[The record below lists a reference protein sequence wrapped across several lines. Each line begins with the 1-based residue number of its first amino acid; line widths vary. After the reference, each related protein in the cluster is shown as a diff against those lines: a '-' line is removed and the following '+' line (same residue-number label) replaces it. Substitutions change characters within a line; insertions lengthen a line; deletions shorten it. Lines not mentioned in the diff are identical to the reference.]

1 MPEGKRSVKCFGMEV
16 GGKMK
21 SKVNRAAEK
30 PKKSNKPGSLPYVW
44 NRIRKRPLAMTGL
57 IFVTALFVLSF
68 ISPYLLKYGWE
79 TIDMRAR
86 YQMPSLQHLLGTDE
100 LGRDELARILY
111 GAKYTISIGFVST
124 GVSVVLGIIVGAT
137 AGYFG
142 GRVDNFIMRCL
153 DVFQAFPGILLA
165 IAISA
170 VLGPGFT
177 KVIIAMGISGL
188 SGYARMMRANI
199 LSIRSSEYVEA
210 ATSINCTTGRII
222 LRHIIPNAISPLIV
236 QMAMG
241 IASAGLQASALSF
254 LGFGVEA
261 PTPEW
266 GSMLSSA
273 RSFIRDYPHMC
284 VIPGIF
290 IMLTVLSFNLVG
302 DAIRDALDPKL
313 RD

>member
-1 MPEGKRSVKCFGMEV
+1 MKNKGMKENKR
-16 GGKMK
+16 
-21 SKVNRAAEK
+21 
-30 PKKSNKPGSLPYVW
+30 KKGTAKDKPGSLAYVW
-44 NRIRKRPLAMTGL
+44 KRIRRRPLAMAGL
-57 IFVTALFVLSF
+57 IFVVAMFGLSF
-68 ISPYLLKYGWE
+68 ISPYFMKFGWE
-79 TIDMRAR
+79 TIEMKAR
-86 YQMPSLQHLLGTDE
+86 NQLPNLTHWFGTDE
-100 LGRDELARILY
+100 LGRDELSRILY
-111 GAKYTISIGFVST
+111 GAKYTISIGFIST
-124 GVSVVLGIIVGAT
+124 GVSAVLGIIIGSV

-142 GRVDNFIMRCL
+142 GRLDNFIMRCL

-170 VLGPGFT
+170 VMGPGFT

-188 SGYARMMRANI
+188 AGYARMMRANI
-199 LSIRSSEYVEA
+199 LSIRSAEYIEA
-210 ATSINCTTGRII
+210 ATSINCTTPRII

-254 LGFGVEA
+254 LGFGVQA

-284 VIPGIF
+284 IIPGVF
-290 IMLTVLSFNLVG
+290 IMLTVLSFNLIG

>member
-1 MPEGKRSVKCFGMEV
+1 MMENRKTDKKDGKG
-16 GGKMK
+16 
-21 SKVNRAAEK
+21 
-30 PKKSNKPGSLPYVW
+30 KSNKPGSLPYVW
-44 NRIRKRPLAMTGL
+44 SRIRRRPLAMTGL
-57 IFVTALFVLSF
+57 IFILAIFILSF
-68 ISPYLLKYGWE
+68 LSPYFLKYGWE
-79 TIDMRAR
+79 TIDMKVR
-86 YQMPSLQHLLGTDE
+86 YQMPSLTHLLGTDE

-111 GAKYTISIGFVST
+111 GAKYTISIGFIST
-124 GVSVVLGIIVGAT
+124 GVSAILGIIIGAV
-137 AGYFG
+137 AGYSG
-142 GRVDNFIMRCL
+142 GKTDNFIMRCL

-177 KVIIAMGISGL
+177 KVIIAMGISGMAN
-188 SGYARMMRANI
+188 YARMMRANI

-210 ATSINCTTGRII
+210 ATSINCNTGRII

-254 LGFGVEA
+254 LGFGVQA

-284 VIPGIF
+284 IIPGVF

>member
-1 MPEGKRSVKCFGMEV
+1 MKENKR
-16 GGKMK
+16 
-21 SKVNRAAEK
+21 
-30 PKKSNKPGSLPYVW
+30 KKGTAKDKPGSLAYVW
-44 NRIRKRPLAMTGL
+44 KRIRRRPLAMAGL
-57 IFVTALFVLSF
+57 IFVVAMFGLSF
-68 ISPYLLKYGWE
+68 ISPYFMKFGWE
-79 TIDMRAR
+79 TIEMKAR
-86 YQMPSLQHLLGTDE
+86 NQLPNLTHWFGTDE
-100 LGRDELARILY
+100 LGRDELSRILY
-111 GAKYTISIGFVST
+111 GAKYTISIGFIST
-124 GVSVVLGIIVGAT
+124 GVSAVLGIIIGSV

-142 GRVDNFIMRCL
+142 GRLDNFIMRCL

-170 VLGPGFT
+170 VMGPGFT

-188 SGYARMMRANI
+188 AGYARMMRANI
-199 LSIRSSEYVEA
+199 LSIRSAEYIEA
-210 ATSINCTTGRII
+210 ATSINCTTPRII

-254 LGFGVEA
+254 LGFGVQA

-284 VIPGIF
+284 IIPGVF
-290 IMLTVLSFNLVG
+290 IMLTVLSFNLIG